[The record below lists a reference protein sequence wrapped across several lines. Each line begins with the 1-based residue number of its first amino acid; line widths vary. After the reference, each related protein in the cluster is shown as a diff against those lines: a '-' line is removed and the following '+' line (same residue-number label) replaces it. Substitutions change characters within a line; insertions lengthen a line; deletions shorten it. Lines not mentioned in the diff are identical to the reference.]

1 MTSQTVINRRLDNR
15 DGLFGSANSLA
26 TFPGVHPYASH
37 FRFDLAAAVLPDAT
51 TGTIAQRLGAI
62 HRAGH
67 AGFTQCAL
75 TAGLRV
81 KEKPLN
87 HAFDCGK
94 GLVQP
99 IITNPS
105 KNGFQ

>member
-1 MTSQTVINRRLDNR
+1 MTSQTVITRRLDNR

-75 TAGLRV
+75 TAGFMCV
-81 KEKPLN
+81 EVVDVVEYPGDFSGVI
-87 HAFDCGK
+87 HHYD
-94 GLVQP
+94 
-99 IITNPS
+99 PS
-105 KNGFQ
+105 